1 MRLRV
6 IRVTFEAD
14 SDLTVSQ
21 LRSPPANYEGSVNEL
36 ASESS
41 SSHWHYLPGC
51 IIRRTVTATVTV
63 TEIASSSEAH
73 WQPEIRR
80 RGGEPES
87 LKPSACRC
95 SERYDELHC
104 ATTEQLKLYE
114 RPARRRQCR
123 PGPVTK

>member
-21 LRSPPANYEGSVNEL
+21 LRSPPANNEGSVNEL
-36 ASESS
+36 RLESS

-51 IIRRTVTATVTV
+51 IIRQRRDSALRLRTVTATVTV

-80 RGGEPES
+80 RGGES
-87 LKPSACRC
+87 LKPSA
-95 SERYDELHC
+95 Y
-104 ATTEQLKLYE
+104 
-114 RPARRRQCR
+114 RRLLGALRL
-123 PGPVTK
+123 G

>member
-1 MRLRV
+1 MNLNHHYLRV
-6 IRVTFEAD
+6 RV
-14 SDLTVSQ
+14 
-21 LRSPPANYEGSVNEL
+21 
-36 ASESS
+36 
-41 SSHWHYLPGC
+41 PGC